1 MTAPAHMAILWPSPV
16 FTGFPLLSMVLKKQ
30 PYFVAW
36 GA

>member
-1 MTAPAHMAILWPSPV
+1 MAILWPSPV